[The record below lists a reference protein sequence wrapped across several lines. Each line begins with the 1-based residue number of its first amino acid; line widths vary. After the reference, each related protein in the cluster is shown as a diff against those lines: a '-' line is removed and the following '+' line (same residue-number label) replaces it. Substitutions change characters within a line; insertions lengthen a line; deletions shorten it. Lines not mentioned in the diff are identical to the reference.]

1 MCAGLAH
8 AYPLLLKNLQNPNR
22 SWLSVLLGLKQISVG
37 MSVGASFDGWRTC
50 NVCCGNIATAA
61 ESSLLS
67 VLFAN
72 YEGIRQRKGQ
82 SSLADAQ
89 SYPLPFPGR
98 LVTLHHPTPAQM
110 KQPQR
115 PQLPSM
121 TLRLLTTTR
130 LRQQHRLRQQT
141 YTHTVPFRA
150 ETPEEHKQAKENV
163 GKRQAAQA
171 HWPAPYLMLYSN
183 GSTMRRA
190 FTKPSFWVSS
200 RSFSRVQVTFWPF
213 GKLGNRDPPNVWG
226 FSCRSL
232 QISWRCWIPL
242 SYVGNPVFFF

>member
-8 AYPLLLKNLQNPNR
+8 AYPLLLKDLQNPNR
-22 SWLSVLLGLKQISVG
+22 SWLSVLLGLKQISV
-37 MSVGASFDGWRTC
+37 GWRTC

-89 SYPLPFPGR
+89 SYPLPFPGC
-98 LVTLHHPTPAQM
+98 LVTLHHPTPAQL

-130 LRQQHRLRQQT
+130 LQQQHRLRQQT
-141 YTHTVPFRA
+141 YTHTVPF
-150 ETPEEHKQAKENV
+150 
-163 GKRQAAQA
+163 
-171 HWPAPYLMLYSN
+171 
-183 GSTMRRA
+183 
-190 FTKPSFWVSS
+190 
-200 RSFSRVQVTFWPF
+200 
-213 GKLGNRDPPNVWG
+213 
-226 FSCRSL
+226 
-232 QISWRCWIPL
+232 
-242 SYVGNPVFFF
+242 

>member
-8 AYPLLLKNLQNPNR
+8 SYPLLLKNLQNPNR

-37 MSVGASFDGWRTC
+37 RSVGASFDGWRMC

-89 SYPLPFPGR
+89 
-98 LVTLHHPTPAQM
+98 
-110 KQPQR
+110 
-115 PQLPSM
+115 
-121 TLRLLTTTR
+121 
-130 LRQQHRLRQQT
+130 
-141 YTHTVPFRA
+141 
-150 ETPEEHKQAKENV
+150 
-163 GKRQAAQA
+163 GKRQTAQA

-190 FTKPSFWVSS
+190 FTKPSFWVCS
-200 RSFSRVQVTFWPF
+200 RSFSRVQVTF
-213 GKLGNRDPPNVWG
+213 
-226 FSCRSL
+226 
-232 QISWRCWIPL
+232 
-242 SYVGNPVFFF
+242 